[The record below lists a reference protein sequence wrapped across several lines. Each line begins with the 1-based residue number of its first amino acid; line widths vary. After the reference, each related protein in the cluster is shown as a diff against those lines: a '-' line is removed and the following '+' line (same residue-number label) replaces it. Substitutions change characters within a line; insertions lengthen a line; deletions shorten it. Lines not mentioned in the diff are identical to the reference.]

1 MTAAAS
7 RLKQLMELARNGS
20 PEARSN
26 LLRALAEV
34 LLTDGASI
42 SPAAHGHLDAIL
54 AQLAREAEPALKRNL
69 AARFADASGA
79 PRAPRA
85 LIAMLARDD
94 ISVAE
99 PLLRHSAALG
109 DDDLVAI
116 VAAQGEA
123 HLVAIARRREVTP
136 EIADVIAV
144 RGGENALLAL
154 ARNQGARFSHEGMR
168 AMAAKARKFPALQE
182 PMTERYD
189 LPPLLLTQLYFH
201 VPSTLK
207 KAILQRSD
215 MLDPSL
221 VAQAVTANRRNVYD
235 DATAAA
241 RDKKTGDADAAV
253 LRVIAE
259 KIDAGAVDEAL
270 LKTLLAEKYHAA
282 FPYAFAHLAG
292 VDLATAQ
299 TILGDKSFESLAIA
313 CRAALLEQPTFAK
326 IVFTFR
332 KGGGD
337 EAKALKILDVYMK
350 VPPDAAER
358 VMRFWRM
365 RTEAAASAARL
376 ARFIDDDDE
385 SPLTLTQRA
394 KGW

>member
-1 MTAAAS
+1 MTAAAA
-7 RLKQLMELARNGS
+7 RLKQLLELARNGS
-20 PEARSN
+20 PEARGN

-34 LLTDGASI
+34 LLTDAASLT
-42 SPAAHGHLDAIL
+42 PKAHSHLDAIL

-69 AARFADASGA
+69 AARFAEAK
-79 PRAPRA
+79 RAPRT

-94 ISVAE
+94 IAVAE
-99 PLLRHSAALG
+99 PLLRHSSALG
-109 DDDLVAI
+109 DADLI
-116 VAAQGEA
+116 SIIAAQGDA
-123 HLVAIARRREVTP
+123 HHIAIAKRREVA
-136 EIADVIAV
+136 ADVADALAQH
-144 RGGENALLAL
+144 GGEDALIAL
-154 ARNQGARFSHEGMR
+154 AKNQGARFSHE
-168 AMAAKARKFPALQE
+168 AMGAMTAKARKFPALQE

-189 LPPLLLTQLYFH
+189 LPPLFLTQLYFH

-235 DATAAA
+235 DAAQAAE
-241 RDKKTGDADAAV
+241 DKKTGDGDAMV

-259 KIDAGAVDEAL
+259 KIAAGAVDEML

-299 TILGDKSFESLAIA
+299 VILGDVSFESLAIA
-313 CRAALLEQPTFAK
+313 SRAALLEQPTFAK
-326 IVFTFR
+326 IVFSYR

-337 EAKALKILDVYMK
+337 ESKALKILDVYMK

-376 ARFIDDDDE
+376 ARFIEDDDE